1 MAGKGRS
8 IGALSENPLVTE
20 LIAQGAE
27 TSIMLRGFIGPSARD
42 GYVRLYPKLQNL
54 SDSVE
59 IARSDVL
66 HSVQAPQSA
75 LGAVILWV
83 KKDAKLS
90 LNRAGVPE
98 AMPGRAENL
107 RRRAAGTPE
116 NMVELRKG
124 RLRMRLRSQQSQ
136 NVCFSHCMDCLSWCD
151 CSMCESHCLGP
162 IYQ

>member
-75 LGAVILWV
+75 LGAV
-83 KKDAKLS
+83 
-90 LNRAGVPE
+90 GE
-98 AMPGRAENL
+98 EGRQ
-107 RRRAAGTPE
+107 
-116 NMVELRKG
+116 VI
-124 RLRMRLRSQQSQ
+124 SQQSGRSRGHAGQ
-136 NVCFSHCMDCLSWCD
+136 SRKLAQAGRGRSREH
-151 CSMCESHCLGP
+151 G
-162 IYQ
+162 